1 MAGHVR
7 QVLLLWRR
15 LLRRAAGRRSVTY
28 RYLPRRTAELGA
40 VTTRINTGDG
50 LGFLPASSSPPF
62 STAITSQRLHFL
74 STSTAFKMPSY
85 IVTLKEDASDADLA
99 AAKKKATDAGAKIT
113 QEYSLIK
120 GFAVEYPEGTV
131 VALDQDPNVQS
142 VEKDHVVTTQ

>member
-1 MAGHVR
+1 MNWAMSEDVVMVGFDGLTKSKR
-7 QVLLLWRR
+7 IMSG
-15 LLRRAAGRRSVTY
+15 RAA
-28 RYLPRRTAELGA
+28 LGQC
-40 VTTRINTGDG
+40 TR
-50 LGFLPASSSPPF
+50 
-62 STAITSQRLHFL
+62 SQR
-74 STSTAFKMPSY
+74 STVQETAFKMPSY